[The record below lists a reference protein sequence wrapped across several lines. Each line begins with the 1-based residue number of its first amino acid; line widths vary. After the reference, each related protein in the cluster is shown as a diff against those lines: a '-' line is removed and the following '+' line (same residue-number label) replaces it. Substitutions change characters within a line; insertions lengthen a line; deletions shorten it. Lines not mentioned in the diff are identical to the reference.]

1 LSIVIVLTTLE
12 TVAPD
17 EPSIWDIETDRIFI
31 GFGSTQPSA
40 VSILPVNFW
49 RLGNDL
55 IASSR
60 SSFIGSLH
68 TMKFGIKLDGMLV
81 KS

>member
-1 LSIVIVLTTLE
+1 VN
-12 TVAPD
+12 
-17 EPSIWDIETDRIFI
+17 WDIETDRIFI
-31 GFGSTQPSA
+31 GFGSTQQSA
-40 VSILPVNFW
+40 AGIQPVNFW
-49 RLGNDL
+49 RLHDDL
-55 IASSR
+55 IVSSR